1 MDVKQD
7 SFENVGV
14 FKLSPSDVGHL
25 FQWAGLRGNSL
36 ATFAYDAETTST
48 TSPSPFFEQCQEDP
62 RFKTMAL
69 NFLEP
74 VLKITFNRGGG
85 SSAPE
90 KFYLLFSNADKETVA
105 QFTNDEGDLLLLLFD
120 NFDAFLEW
128 WTSIYASNSSGS
140 YQPVFPEL
148 METETLVCA
157 LHSID
162 VYHRAYL
169 ESMLEYSGEL
179 GLTLTTSDFID
190 LLKRALASGDK
201 RWLLPTLFELTPYLK
216 SSNIALKPENI
227 EQIEELGF
235 LSSSAEGV
243 LTLGERARLMGTE
256 FITSFLGATGFQAT
270 VLLDGE
276 EVSLSRVF
284 LATTAFTNHLCSFEN
299 AAGGATRFRHQ
310 ALNASELR
318 TALGKWLEAL
328 LKAIDKPV
336 VDKAPI
342 AGNVP
347 RFCGNCG
354 TPLVE
359 GRKFCSNCGNP
370 VKGSDF

>member
-1 MDVKQD
+1 MEVKQD
-7 SFENVGV
+7 NLENVGV
-14 FKLSPSDVGHL
+14 FKLTPSDVGHL
-25 FQWAGLRGNSL
+25 FQWAGLRGNEL
-36 ATFAYDAETTST
+36 ATFTYDAGATAATN
-48 TSPSPFFEQCQEDP
+48 PSPFFKQCQEDP
-62 RFKTMAL
+62 RFKTMAI

-85 SSAPE
+85 SSAAE

-120 NFDAFLEW
+120 NFVAFLEW

-140 YQPVFPEL
+140 YQAIFPEV

-162 VYHRAYL
+162 IYHRAYL

-179 GLTLTTSDFID
+179 GLTLTTGDFIE
-190 LLKRALASGDK
+190 LLKKALASGDK
-201 RWLLPTLFELTPYLK
+201 RWLLPTVFELTPNLK

-227 EQIEELGF
+227 EQIEKLGF

-270 VLLDGE
+270 ALLNGE

-299 AAGGATRFRHQ
+299 AAGGATRFCHQ
-310 ALNASELR
+310 PLNAEELKS
-318 TALGKWLEAL
+318 ALGKWLDAL
-328 LKAIDKPV
+328 LKAIGKPVADKPAMAA
-336 VDKAPI
+336 DAS
-342 AGNVP
+342 

-354 TPLVE
+354 TPLLA

-370 VKGSDF
+370 I